1 MYLYYCYNTNIFYAC
16 LSKEITGEVKNSS
29 LSSQLNLQ
37 KKSIFPNAVTN
48 FSLKLGS
55 RKKGMLHAP
64 LFFFFFLLSSPH
76 GALSKESKSLCTC
89 LNSLASL
96 NLISLLERTGMGK
109 EHEGIES
116 DLCLE
121 MSFVESQAKYKA
133 PLVHKCFFGGKREKL
148 NSTRYGRALR
158 LKKALPPLN
167 FRRQAC
173 SRDKGNSRHKGQS
186 LLFPYLKIKCLC

>member
-64 LFFFFFLLSSPH
+64 LFFFSSFC
-76 GALSKESKSLCTC
+76 LVLTELYRKSQSLCV
-89 LNSLASL
+89 LA
-96 NLISLLERTGMGK
+96 LI
-109 EHEGIES
+109 HW
-116 DLCLE
+116 
-121 MSFVESQAKYKA
+121 QA
-133 PLVHKCFFGGKREKL
+133 
-148 NSTRYGRALR
+148 
-158 LKKALPPLN
+158 
-167 FRRQAC
+167 
-173 SRDKGNSRHKGQS
+173 
-186 LLFPYLKIKCLC
+186 